1 MLKEKSIGRAMVESS
16 AVLAVIRT
24 ARPAFRNK
32 HDKVAFAIHALF
44 VTSGYRLIAAGAAA
58 EADTSGECSW
68 SICQGWGGGRDEI
81 PA

>member
-1 MLKEKSIGRAMVESS
+1 MVETA

-32 HDKVAFAIHALF
+32 HDKVAFAIHASF

-58 EADTSGECSW
+58 EADTSGECCW
-68 SICQGWGGGRDEI
+68 SGSSQNALSLQGRVERKDE
-81 PA
+81 ATAY